1 MKLKNTSRHSD
12 EFVQHI
18 IRMACEECGFLRLPV
33 NCEVVIVQGTSD
45 WSSGRAWHGYS
56 TKWAK
61 EGDRLR
67 VLRRK
72 APRGGYVFVRAAK
85 AHRKKIER
93 GGKGGYL
100 PHVAYGSTED
110 FVYLLA
116 HEVRHVFQG
125 LMPLPRDTRKIRKHT
140 FGTNAKLIEIDA
152 SRAGIRVMRRWRRE
166 HS

>member
-1 MKLKNTSRHSD
+1 MPGPEITQWKLVGAGSCQGDLEGTY
-12 EFVQHI
+12 I
-18 IRMACEECGFLRLPV
+18 LP
-33 NCEVVIVQGTSD
+33 NLLVQGTSD
-45 WSSGRAWHGYS
+45 WSSGRAWFGHR

-61 EGDRLR
+61 EGKGWRT
-67 VLRRK
+67 LRRK
-72 APRGGYVFVRAAK
+72 APRGGSVFVRAAK
-85 AHRKKIER
+85 AHRKKIAR

-125 LMPLPRDTRKIRKHT
+125 LMSLPRDTRKIRKHV

-152 SRAGIRVMRRWRRE
+152 SRAGIRVMRRFRRE
-166 HS
+166 FNG